1 MCNEFWVHRKAVS
14 PGERAAWIRD
24 VRTALERLKMGWTI
38 WDYAGDF
45 AVVNRKSGKT
55 VPDDTVIRALGI
67 GDSTVT
73 R

>member
-1 MCNEFWVHRKAVS
+1 MCNEFGVHRKAVS